1 METDELRLPK
11 IGFEMPITD
20 LIMDLEKMRYKIIE
34 SDTHHLVFRQVQQI
48 FQTLESVGSSRIEGN
63 NTTIMDFVE
72 STKINRTEDLFSPA
86 EDIIEILNIE
96 NAMRYIEENINDIPL
111 SLMFIRELHQLT
123 VEGLSHRKEGA
134 LHPGCF
140 REQNVRIG
148 GSSHTSPDYTQVV
161 PLMQE
166 LLDFVTREDSPK
178 YDLLKI
184 AIAHHRFVW
193 IHPFEN
199 GNGRVVRL
207 FTYALLLKFIFK
219 SRDRIIN
226 PTAVFCS
233 DRDAYYLYLSKA
245 DTGTDAG
252 LIEWSEYMLNGLCS
266 EIEKIDKLAD
276 YSYLRD
282 NILLPALAD
291 SKENAYITPTEYAVL
306 KCTVTKSDQ
315 IIQSSDIAKL
325 FPNTSSSERSRI
337 IRTLLNK
344 GMLLPTHDKA
354 RKYVIAF
361 SNSYLLRSILK
372 MLDANGFLPIKDRAL

>member
-1 METDELRLPK
+1 MENKELRLPN
-11 IGFEMPITD
+11 IGFDMPITD

-34 SDTHHLVFRQVQQI
+34 SDTHPLVFRQVRQI

-63 NTTIMDFVE
+63 NTTIMDYVE
-72 STKINRTEDLFSPA
+72 STKIKKAEDIFMPA

-96 NAMRYIEENINDIPL
+96 NAMNYIEDNINDIPI
-111 SLMFIRELHQLT
+111 SLKFIRELHLLT
-123 VEGLSHRKEGA
+123 VNNLNYRKEGA

-148 GSSHTSPDYTQVV
+148 GSAHTPPDYTQVV
-161 PLMQE
+161 PMMQE
-166 LLDFVTREDSPK
+166 LIDFVNKEDSPK

-219 SRDRIIN
+219 SRDRIVN

-233 DRDAYYLYLSKA
+233 DRDAYYQYLSKA
-245 DTGTDAG
+245 DTGTDDG
-252 LIEWSEYMLNGLCS
+252 LIEWSEYMLKGLCS
-266 EIEKIDKLAD
+266 EIGKIDRLAD
-276 YSYLRD
+276 YAYLKT

-291 SKENAYITPTEYAVL
+291 SKENAYVTPTEYSVL
-306 KCTVTKSDQ
+306 KSTITKSDQ
-315 IIQSSDIAKL
+315 ILQSSDIAKL
-325 FPNTSSSERSRI
+325 FPNASSSDRSRI
-337 IRTLLNK
+337 IRTLINK

-354 RKYVIAF
+354 RRYVVAF
-361 SNSYLLRSILK
+361 SNSFLLRSILK
-372 MLDANGFLPIKDRAL
+372 MLDANGFLPIKIREK